1 MSALVWILQ
10 IAYDIMYIM
19 KNYPR
24 VYQTMIESHLKNYR
38 QMVFVSGPRQVG
50 KTTMCEAVAST
61 YLSWDDEDVRRAI
74 QSGQRVVADKYAL
87 NVAAESEKILVYDE
101 IHKYSKWKQF
111 LKGFYDLY
119 GKDLRIVA
127 TGSAKMDVYKK
138 GGDSMMGRYF
148 PYRMHP
154 LSVAELLDVSIP
166 DERIVRSP
174 KMLPDDE
181 WTALVRFGGFPDPFV
196 NRDIR
201 FSRRWNSL
209 RFEQLLKTDMRDL
222 TRISELDQLSA
233 LAEIL
238 SNRSGEQL
246 VYKNI
251 GCDLGVDE
259 KTAKN
264 WVKTLK
270 YLYLGFEVRPWFRN
284 IENSIRKMPKWYLR
298 DWANIQD
305 EGKRAETFIACH
317 LLKAVEGWTDLG
329 YGEFSIGYLRD
340 KSRREVDFVVTR
352 DGIPWFLVEVKKSDT
367 SLSEALGFFQKRT
380 GAAHAFQVVM
390 DAEYGEY
397 DCFSIHSPRVVSA
410 RTFLSQLF

>member
-1 MSALVWILQ
+1 MLDVIYGM
-10 IAYDIMYIM
+10 ICGM

-24 VYQTMIESHLKNYR
+24 IYQTIIESHLKDYR

-50 KTTMCEAVAST
+50 KTTVCEAVGT
-61 YLSWDDEDVRRAI
+61 KYLSWDDEDVRRAI
-74 QSGQRVVADKYAL
+74 QAGQRAVSDKYAI
-87 NVAAESEKILVYDE
+87 ESASESGEVVVYDE
-101 IHKYSKWKQF
+101 IHKYSRWKQF

-119 GKDLRIVA
+119 GKRVRIVA

-154 LSVAELLDVSIP
+154 LSVAELTDISIP

-174 KMLPDDE
+174 KRLPDDE
-181 WTALVRFGGFPDPFV
+181 WAALLRFGGFPDPFV
-196 NRDIR
+196 NRNVR

-209 RFEQLLKTDMRDL
+209 RFDQLMTTDMRDL
-222 TRISELDQLSA
+222 TRIAELDQISA

-238 SNRSGEQL
+238 AHRSGEQL
-246 VYKNI
+246 VYKSL

-259 KTAKN
+259 KTAKK
-264 WVKTLK
+264 WIKALK
-270 YLYLGFEVRPWFRN
+270 YLYFGFEVRPWFKN
-284 IENSIRKMPKWYLR
+284 VENSIRKMPKWYLR
-298 DWANIQD
+298 DWANVQD
-305 EGKRAETFIACH
+305 EGKHAETFVACH

-329 YGEFSIGYLRD
+329 YGEFSLCYIRD

-352 DGIPWFLVEVKKSDT
+352 DGSPWFLVEVKKGATHISE
-367 SLSEALGFFQKRT
+367 SLRFFQEKL
-380 GAAHAFQVVM
+380 GAKHAFQVVV
-390 DAEYGEY
+390 DAEYGDY
-397 DCFSIHSPRVVSA
+397 DCFSMSSPTVVSA